1 MQTGTSRD
9 GRRRSFSRYQLQQA
23 VGLAP
28 NSVSFLHAV
37 GAENSP
43 AKKKKQV
50 VVWRWV
56 DFVCAALKPGPTI
69 SGRKSDLAMGQAAG
83 EGAGKGCAELLGD
96 S

>member
-28 NSVSFLHAV
+28 NSVSFLHDV

-43 AKKKKQV
+43 AKKKNRLWFGV
-50 VVWRWV
+50 
-56 DFVCAALKPGPTI
+56 G
-69 SGRKSDLAMGQAAG
+69 
-83 EGAGKGCAELLGD
+83 
-96 S
+96 